1 MTHVNL
7 HFPIRWSWLM
17 GQSVNPSFSDWNPWI
32 FLGREHGDS
41 MGETM
46 AKPWDVNRY
55 GVWIGTP
62 LALGG
67 AG

>member
-1 MTHVNL
+1 
-7 HFPIRWSWLM
+7 M